1 MWNTSSACVE
11 VAILHWHST
20 EQHFGFYSA
29 FSQEAN
35 LALCSVPETHSDR
48 TDQRIFHILISRQVI
63 LTSVNLN
70 FMLIACLCPFSCGGK
85 SPVPPTCVF
94 LPSVSFTLKLLPHW
108 QRTLH
113 FLTLLISKY
122 VGVFS
127 TSNCMWHQLGVL
139 QFNSTSAFIR
149 YSIRS
154 HTSHKSATPLSPL
167 HSPHNTLQMPVKS
180 PGCQPLLLTSWLYIG
195 VSKPFF
201 GSYKSIHTAGLY
213 SAASKSWGK
222 KKSNWKSQILN
233 VSSGNL
239 VSHPT
244 KPHISCN

>member
-20 EQHFGFYSA
+20 EQHFGFYSP

-167 HSPHNTLQMPVKS
+167 HSPHNTLQMPVTS
-180 PGCQPLLLTSWLYIG
+180 PGCHLCFWPADFRLEFPNPFLVHTKVYTQLVYIVLLLSPGEKKNLT
-195 VSKPFF
+195 
-201 GSYKSIHTAGLY
+201 GSPKF
-213 SAASKSWGK
+213 
-222 KKSNWKSQILN
+222 
-233 VSSGNL
+233 
-239 VSHPT
+239 
-244 KPHISCN
+244 